1 MEHHVQQL
9 NYKDAECVEMHT
21 LVDLVKQKNV

>member
-9 NYKDAECVEMHT
+9 NYKDAEYVEMQT